1 MYQHKTMPGKANNV
15 ITGDHIR
22 PNQHAVSQFFSQFA
36 RFRCVNPIITRIHVI
51 F

>member
-22 PNQHAVSQFFSQFA
+22 PNQHAVSQFFLSLHDSG
-36 RFRCVNPIITRIHVI
+36 V
-51 F
+51 